1 MINRRIRVVVAL
13 ALALVASG
21 CKSAT
26 TSLTAPTP
34 PTTSAPASTSVNAT
48 STSSS
53 TSTTNAPT
61 TTTTIPALATA
72 EAEVRAAVDA
82 FERANDACA
91 RTSPNCDVSMFDAV
105 ASGSSLD
112 SITGGWADANTKG
125 WAIKHLDRY
134 RYVIEKIEFPEPSLS
149 TITRA
154 IVFKCVADGSIT
166 VKPGA
171 APDGSD
177 VIVNEIVATQ
187 HIETDYRRG
196 DDGSWRA
203 YEVLRN
209 AKTFGGD
216 ACPTS

>member
-13 ALALVASG
+13 ALVATG

-26 TSLTAPTP
+26 TSLTAPTS
-34 PTTSAPASTSVNAT
+34 PTTSAPTTGTSPA

-53 TSTTNAPT
+53 SPTSTSAAPT
-61 TTTTIPALATA
+61 TTTISPLVVA

-82 FERANDACA
+82 FERVDQECA

-134 RYVIEKIEFPEPSLS
+134 RYVIEKIEFPEP

-154 IVFKCVADGSIT
+154 IAFKCVADGSIT

-196 DDGSWRA
+196 DDGRWRA

>member
-34 PTTSAPASTSVNAT
+34 PTKTAPTSTPVITTSTSPSTSV
-48 STSSS
+48 
-53 TSTTNAPT
+53 APT
-61 TTTTIPALATA
+61 STTTIPALATA

-112 SITGGWADANTKG
+112 SIKQAWTTANSNG
-125 WAIKHLDRY
+125 WAIRHLERG
-134 RYVIEKIEFPEPSLS
+134 RFIIEKVEFPEPNAP
-149 TITRA
+149 TMTRA
-154 IVFKCVADGSIT
+154 IAFKCVADGAVT
-166 VKPGA
+166 VKPDA

-177 VIVNEIVATQ
+177 VIIDESYSTQ
-187 HIETDYRRG
+187 HIETEFRRG
-196 DDGSWRA
+196 DDGRWRA
-203 YEVLRN
+203 YEVLKN

-216 ACPTS
+216 TCPNG